1 MYEESMTVI
10 SDPDGD
16 ERPPY
21 LSPETL
27 PAVSTTPNETAY
39 TCGEC
44 GTQLAELAE
53 GLHPEFAIVC
63 PDCES
68 FNAFPSA

>member
-1 MYEESMTVI
+1 MTVI
-10 SDPDGD
+10 ADPDRD
-16 ERPPY
+16 ETPPY
-21 LSPETL
+21 LSPDTS
-27 PAVSTTPNETAY
+27 PAVSTTPSEIAY
-39 TCGEC
+39 LCGEC

-53 GLHPEFAIVC
+53 GLHPTFAIVC